1 VAIDAGDDHMDANLD
16 RRSARRLAPFAAVI
30 AALLATALFV
40 TACNQPAPT
49 PLPTTGVAGTV
60 YASPTCPVEQPG
72 QSPCIRSVAG
82 AVIVALD
89 SGGKEVARATSDAA
103 GAYFLPLA
111 PGTYTISPM
120 PVEGLM
126 GTAAE
131 QSVTVTAGAP
141 LRLEINYDTGIR

>member
-1 VAIDAGDDHMDANLD
+1 MDANPG
-16 RRSARRLAPFAAVI
+16 RRSPRRVARTATVLV
-30 AALLATALFV
+30 AALLVA
-40 TACNQPAPT
+40 ACNRPTAT

-72 QSPCIRSVAG
+72 QSPCIRTVAG

-89 SGGKEVARATSDAA
+89 SGGNEAARATSDAT

-111 PGTYTISPM
+111 PGTYTIKPQ

-126 GTAAE
+126 GTATE
-131 QSVTVTAGAP
+131 QSITVTAGAP
-141 LRLEINYDTGIR
+141 VRLDIDYDTGIR